1 MNAIQDQW
9 NKKSE
14 HLQLETHDINK
25 ELEKLNREVSTIIRQ
40 TSNYEEILRKI
51 SDGDSQRRMMETRIT
66 NELAQIRNT
75 GEINRTNITY
85 IQIEMLEHVS

>member
-14 HLQLETHDINK
+14 QLQLETHDINK

-40 TSNYEEILRKI
+40 TSNYEDILRKI

>member
-1 MNAIQDQW
+1 
-9 NKKSE
+9 
-14 HLQLETHDINK
+14 
-25 ELEKLNREVSTIIRQ
+25 
-40 TSNYEEILRKI
+40 
-51 SDGDSQRRMMETRIT
+51 MMETRIT

>member
-14 HLQLETHDINK
+14 QLQLETHYINK

-40 TSNYEEILRKI
+40 TSNYEDILRKI
-51 SDGDSQRRMMETRIT
+51 SDGDS
-66 NELAQIRNT
+66 
-75 GEINRTNITY
+75 
-85 IQIEMLEHVS
+85 